1 MDFAYLLRVLWNRK
15 WIILGFTALAAF
27 LAFAFSYSQPKYY
40 TSAAQYS
47 TGAGAQRISLSGGMG
62 SGWAE
67 TEIGINNVI
76 ATFKS
81 PTVLGMVSYRLL
93 LNDIEKYKD
102 EIKKQTF
109 TDEAKRELIQFVY
122 SDSTARVLGNKIARQ
137 EILDPT
143 IPYEKKI
150 IEAIDM
156 YGFGY
161 ATISSNIKINRIPS
175 TDYIDVAYRS
185 KDPFTSASVVNTVG
199 LEYLRF
205 YETLSSQRGK
215 QTADTIGSF
224 MQSQQRRVDSLTNLL
239 ITEKKR
245 QGAVNPE
252 EASSAALQ
260 TLTSLQSRL
269 TEEKAR
275 FNTASSTYESLK
287 NQLDI
292 LQGTVAG
299 STGATEEVLRLQ
311 SRKRDLLAQ
320 LNQQGGTDAT
330 MRNQIDDIN
339 RKIAANAGN
348 QTNTRKKEKI
358 DDVNMQLAEQQGIIN
373 ASAKTIRELDG
384 QIRTVSGK
392 TNVGAGSEIKMTALW
407 SSLDMENRQLVQI
420 KDKYIQAQGLL
431 KETPNV
437 NFRQTL
443 IGQPST
449 SPDPDKSLTYM
460 GVAGTSALMMSSF
473 LFLLGA
479 LLSNAI
485 KTPSHFRKITS
496 IKLLS
501 VINSIGSKKNGIN
514 VGDALSADSVNRN
527 SSNDH
532 FRESLRK
539 LRYEIEHSGQK
550 KIIFTSLKKDA
561 GKSTLIYA
569 LAQTLKM
576 SRKKVLLIDTNF
588 HHNSLSQ
595 LFNVQTFL
603 EDSARIHPQS
613 EQIKKL
619 ITKTDDPFIDV
630 IGCRGGSYTPSE
642 VLPHHNLLGNLD
654 ELLPEYDYI
663 LLEGPALNQHAD
675 SQELI
680 KYVNGVVAVFS
691 ADETVTANDNVMIQY
706 LEELNEKLIGA
717 VLNKVDLKDTNA

>member
-1 MDFAYLLRVLWNRK
+1 
-15 WIILGFTALAAF
+15 
-27 LAFAFSYSQPKYY
+27 
-40 TSAAQYS
+40 
-47 TGAGAQRISLSGGMG
+47 
-62 SGWAE
+62 
-67 TEIGINNVI
+67 
-76 ATFKS
+76 
-81 PTVLGMVSYRLL
+81 
-93 LNDIEKYKD
+93 
-102 EIKKQTF
+102 
-109 TDEAKRELIQFVY
+109 
-122 SDSTARVLGNKIARQ
+122 
-137 EILDPT
+137 
-143 IPYEKKI
+143 
-150 IEAIDM
+150 
-156 YGFGY
+156 
-161 ATISSNIKINRIPS
+161 
-175 TDYIDVAYRS
+175 
-185 KDPFTSASVVNTVG
+185 
-199 LEYLRF
+199 
-205 YETLSSQRGK
+205 
-215 QTADTIGSF
+215 
-224 MQSQQRRVDSLTNLL
+224 
-239 ITEKKR
+239 
-245 QGAVNPE
+245 VNPE

-260 TLTSLQSRL
+260 TLTGLQSRL

-287 NQLDI
+287 KQMEI

-330 MRNQIDDIN
+330 LRNQIEDIN
-339 RKIAANAGN
+339 RKIAVSAGN

-358 DDVNMQLAEQQGIIN
+358 DDINLQLAEQQGIIN
-373 ASAKTIRELDG
+373 ASSKTIGDLES

-431 KETPNV
+431 KENPNV

-460 GVAGTSALMMSSF
+460 GVAGGSAFAMTSF

-485 KTPSHFRKITS
+485 KTPSHFRKITG

-501 VINSIGSKKNGIN
+501 VVNSLGNKKGYFN
-514 VGDALSADSVNRN
+514 VADVISTDAANRN
-527 SSNDH
+527 AGNDH

-539 LRYEIEHSGQK
+539 LRYEIENSGHK
-550 KIIFTSLKKDA
+550 KIIFTSLKKET
-561 GKSTLIYA
+561 GKTTLVHA
-569 LAQTLKM
+569 LAHTLKM

-588 HHNSLSQ
+588 HHNMLSQ
-595 LFNVQTFL
+595 IYGVQSFL

-613 EQIKKL
+613 DQIRKV
-619 ITKTDDPFIDV
+619 ITKTDDPFIDI

-654 ELLPEYDYI
+654 ELLGEYDYI

-680 KYVNGVVAVFS
+680 KYVNGVVTVFS
-691 ADETVTANDNVMIQY
+691 ADESVSDNDNVMIQY
-706 LEELNEKLIGA
+706 LEELNEKMIGA
-717 VLNKVDLKDTNA
+717 VLNKVNLKDVDA